1 MKTPKAP
8 PPPDPV
14 KTAQSQ
20 AGMNVSTG
28 ISQQLLNMTN
38 QNTPDG
44 SLSYDQTGSSSYVD
58 PFGKTINIPRFTA
71 TQTLSPQGQQLH
83 DVGQQSEI
91 NLATLGRDQSARLGG
106 LLDRPISLGNE
117 ETEARLMDLGSRRL
131 NPQFARDEDS
141 MRTRLINQGIRQ
153 GSDAWNTEMDD
164 FGQRKNDAMNQL
176 LLGGRGQAI
185 QEQLTE
191 RNQPLNEI
199 TALMSG
205 SQVSQPNFVNGPQTS
220 VAGTDYAGMVKNN
233 YDAQVAQQQMK
244 NSNQQALMGGLFGL
258 AGTASS
264 AAMGKGAFTSSR
276 DYKTA
281 GEDAGGVL
289 DKIAS
294 MPVERWAYKPEMGL
308 GQDHHIGPYAE
319 DFRDAFGVGDGK
331 TIAIVDMMGVL
342 FKGLQELTQEVRSLK
357 AGTA

>member
-106 LLDRPISLGNE
+106 LLDRPVDLNNDA
-117 ETEARLMDLGSRRL
+117 TESRLMELGTKRL
-131 NPQFARDEDS
+131 NPQFARDEDA

-176 LLGGRGQAI
+176 LLSGRGQAI

-220 VAGTDYAGMVKNN
+220 VAGTDYAGAVQNN
-233 YDAQVAQQQMK
+233 YNAQMANYQQRLAQK
-244 NSNQQALMGGLFGL
+244 NAMMGGLFGL
-258 AGTASS
+258 AGKAP
-264 AAMGKGAFTSSR
+264 GII
-276 DYKTA
+276 
-281 GEDAGGVL
+281 AGG
-289 DKIAS
+289 S
-294 MPVERWAYKPEMGL
+294 
-308 GQDHHIGPYAE
+308 
-319 DFRDAFGVGDGK
+319 
-331 TIAIVDMMGVL
+331 
-342 FKGLQELTQEVRSLK
+342 
-357 AGTA
+357 